1 MRPPKLPAIV
11 QAEHFARECE
21 QDIETSLCAS
31 ARHAF
36 QQEGIALRRK
46 DMQIEEIAA
55 CRQLCCTDHGRGH
68 CHFKRLA
75 MRCRMVP
82 ATGAQTRRKTRLP
95 LVPPKPNE
103 LLNTEVIGILR
114 AVFGT

>member
-1 MRPPKLPAIV
+1 
-11 QAEHFARECE
+11 
-21 QDIETSLCAS
+21 
-31 ARHAF
+31 
-36 QQEGIALRRK
+36 
-46 DMQIEEIAA
+46 
-55 CRQLCCTDHGRGH
+55 
-68 CHFKRLA
+68 
-75 MRCRMVP
+75 MVP